1 MICNAKLSNSSLAP
15 AKLREHFLKL
25 HGKYKNTTLAEFKV
39 KRARLEEKATLPVLS
54 FVPINKPILTVSYE
68 VAYLIAKQGKP
79 HTIAETLIKPAVL
92 TMANIMLGKAAE
104 VKLSQIPLSND
115 TISDRIE
122 DMSKDILAQVVA
134 DLISSLQIDKT
145 TDVSNLSQLSV
156 FVRYVKDDVIK
167 EDFLFCKPLTTTTKA
182 ADVKKLVDDF
192 FKDNNLSWD
201 MVSAVCSDGAP
212 AMLGRKSGFG
222 ALVKADA
229 PHIIV
234 THCILHRHA
243 LATKT
248 LPPKLAEVLKIVVE
262 CVNYVPNS
270 SLRHRIFRELC
281 KEMGSEFE
289 VLLSNVRW
297 LSRGQ
302 VLNRVFAVHVELA
315 LFLQEHQH
323 FHADCFKNSEFILIL
338 AYMADILAALNHL
351 NQQMQGGG
359 VNIIEA
365 EENLKAFQKKL
376 LLWKRRKEN
385 DNFANFPLLDDC
397 VSKIEDVSGI

>member
-1 MICNAKLSNSSLAP
+1 MSSKKRKWSDEYVQYGFTCITECDGSQRPNCMICNAKLSNSSLAP

-25 HGKYKNTTLAEFKV
+25 HGDGQYKNTTLAEFKV
-39 KRARLEEKATLPVLS
+39 KRDRFDEKATLPVLG
-54 FVPINKPILTVSYE
+54 FVPINKPILTASYE

-79 HTIAETLIKPAVL
+79 HTIGETLIKPAVL
-92 TMANIMLGKAAE
+92 KMANIMLGKAAE
-104 VKLSQIPLSND
+104 VKLSQIPPSND

-134 DLISSLQIDKT
+134 DLISSPAKFSLQLDET
-145 TDVSNLSQLSV
+145 TDVYNLSQLAV

-167 EDFLFCKPLTTTTKA
+167 EYFLFCKPLTTTTKA

-212 AMLGRKSGFG
+212 VMLGRKSGFG

-262 CVNYVPNS
+262 CVNYVRNS
-270 SLRHRIFRELC
+270 ALRHRIFSELC

-289 VLLSNVRW
+289 VLLYHSNVRW

-302 VLNRVFAVHVELA
+302 VLNRPFAVRVELA
-315 LFLQEHQH
+315 PTSSCRL
-323 FHADCFKNSEFILIL
+323 
-338 AYMADILAALNHL
+338 
-351 NQQMQGGG
+351 
-359 VNIIEA
+359 
-365 EENLKAFQKKL
+365 LK
-376 LLWKRRKEN
+376 
-385 DNFANFPLLDDC
+385 
-397 VSKIEDVSGI
+397 